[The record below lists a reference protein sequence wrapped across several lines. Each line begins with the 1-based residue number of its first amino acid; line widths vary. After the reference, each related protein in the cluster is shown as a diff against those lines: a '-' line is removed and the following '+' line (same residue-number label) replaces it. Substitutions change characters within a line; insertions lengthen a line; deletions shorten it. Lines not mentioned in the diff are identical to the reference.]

1 LSLTQ
6 TAKAGFHGI
15 VAQIERLLAAPAP
28 PLRDIRNFLL
38 LQHSTALGWV
48 IHATPLV
55 PALRQAV
62 PGSRIIVVASG
73 FALDVFSNN
82 PGVEM
87 LVETPSP
94 LRNLRAAIRSL
105 RSQPLFDGE
114 PFAVVTSV
122 GNERTKVAAQSFG
135 LDAAPRIGYTT
146 AASLYSAPIAFD
158 RSLSVIANNLRI
170 VEALGYPARHFEPQ
184 VFCTEDD
191 RDAARMTLAKNGV
204 VPGQPVAI
212 FLSTQYNAHIVF
224 VGTSSESPAIDR
236 IRTGLPF
243 STTNLAG
250 KTRIPQL
257 AALMSIASIGLT
269 LDTGPMHVG
278 RAVGLPMAIIAP
290 AWSPP
295 IEWLPLDNP
304 RFRILKNLDM
314 PAAPDGYIID
324 EVSVADVTTALSDL
338 IQHYPLQRRD
348 L

>member
-1 LSLTQ
+1 
-6 TAKAGFHGI
+6 
-15 VAQIERLLAAPAP
+15 
-28 PLRDIRNFLL
+28 
-38 LQHSTALGWV
+38 V

-212 FLSTQYNAHIVF
+212 FVTQTSATQQKGWRVERFQAAASFLSTQYNAHIVF